1 MATPFGAWGGLP
13 GAGGPGFSDYLR
25 RKGYSNEEN
34 ILNLLPK
41 LNPVDQVN
49 LDIQLN
55 MNGIDNFPG
64 DGHLLVS
71 NAKDKEGLI
80 PIFQGKIKNPQVI
93 KSYIDVVERSKRTHI
108 QRAANQLTGSH
119 AWNDTWIKVY
129 NQWLKR
135 LHKLL
140 GELNGEKISGQ

>member
-13 GAGGPGFSDYLR
+13 GAGGPGFSDFLR

-41 LNPVDQVN
+41 LDPIDQVR

-55 MNGIDNFPG
+55 MNGIDTFPNSS
-64 DGHLLVS
+64 HMLVS
-71 NAKDKEGLI
+71 NSQQKQGLI
-80 PIFQGKIKNPQVI
+80 PIFQGKVRNPAVI
-93 KSYIDVVERSKRTHI
+93 KSYIGVVEQSKRSHM
-108 QRAANQLTGSH
+108 QRAANQMTGSH
-119 AWNDTWIKVY
+119 AWNNTWIKVY

-135 LHKLL
+135 LNNLL
-140 GELNGEKISGQ
+140 GELNGEKTRQ

>member
-1 MATPFGAWGGLP
+1 MANPFGAWGGLP

-25 RKGYSNEEN
+25 KKGYDNENN
-34 ILNLLPK
+34 ILTLLPQ
-41 LNPVDQVN
+41 LDPIDQVR

-55 MNGIDNFPG
+55 MNGIDVFPG
-64 DGHLLVS
+64 SSHMLVNNS
-71 NAKDKEGLI
+71 QEKEGLI
-80 PIFQGKIKNPQVI
+80 PIFQGKIRNPQII
-93 KSYIDVVERSKRTHI
+93 KSYIDVVERSKRSHM

-119 AWNDTWIKVY
+119 AWNDTWIIVY

-140 GELNGEKISGQ
+140 GELNGEKIG

>member
-13 GAGGPGFSDYLR
+13 GAGGPGFSDFLR

-41 LNPVDQVN
+41 LNPIDQVR

-55 MNGIDNFPG
+55 MNGIDTFPNSS
-64 DGHLLVS
+64 HMLVNNS
-71 NAKDKEGLI
+71 QQKQGLI
-80 PIFQGKIKNPQVI
+80 PIFQGKVRNPAVI
-93 KSYIDVVERSKRTHI
+93 KSYIDVVEQSKRSHM
-108 QRAANQLTGSH
+108 QRAANQITGSH
-119 AWNDTWIKVY
+119 AWNNTWIKVY

-135 LHKLL
+135 LNNLL
-140 GELNGEKISGQ
+140 GELNGEKTRQ